1 MCVILPPENKHT
13 VKLYEE
19 ALFTQG
25 FLLSEHFNLGAPID
39 ADYIDLR
46 PIFDINKVLVNLQ

>member
-1 MCVILPPENKHT
+1 MCMILPPRKNT
-13 VKLYEE
+13 LIAPSQ
-19 ALFTQG
+19 ALLTQG
-25 FLLSEHFNLGAPID
+25 FLLSEHFNLGATVD

>member
-1 MCVILPPENKHT
+1 MCMILPPRKNT
-13 VKLYEE
+13 LIAPSQ

-25 FLLSEHFNLGAPID
+25 FLLSEHFNLGATVD

>member
-1 MCVILPPENKHT
+1 MCVVLPPENKHT

-25 FLLSEHFNLGAPID
+25 FLLSIFTKTPIERQIITYEVD
-39 ADYIDLR
+39 ALL
-46 PIFDINKVLVNLQ
+46 F

>member
-1 MCVILPPENKHT
+1 MILPPRKNT
-13 VKLYEE
+13 LIAPSQ

-25 FLLSEHFNLGAPID
+25 FLLSEHFNLGATVD

>member
-25 FLLSEHFNLGAPID
+25 FLLSEHFNLGATVD
-39 ADYIDLR
+39 ADYVVWR
-46 PIFDINKVLVNLQ
+46 TIFDINKVLVNLQ